1 LPPPP
6 PPPAPPTPTQVPQ
19 PWEKLPPP
27 VIVDV
32 DSDGN
37 DDVVLLTKEPSIKLL
52 ARASLKA
59 GTSKKNDF
67 KVRATGGSTHS
78 STCASV

>member
-1 LPPPP
+1 MPRRLATSLLLLVAVACARQPG
-6 PPPAPPTPTQVPQ
+6 APTF
-19 PWEKLPPP
+19 
-27 VIVDV
+27 IVDV